1 MKDSRA
7 HDDRT
12 DDRRDD
18 RMDDRLD
25 AALAERL
32 LDGDPAAAGDGR
44 ADALARL
51 LTAAAAPLP
60 GDPERERA
68 ALTAFRE
75 ARAVTS
81 GGHGR
86 GRARG
91 VRSGRRTRAAVG
103 GLVAVFA
110 LGGVAVAAQS
120 GSLPGPFHSG
130 TAGPRP
136 VSPAPSPSNPTGSGG
151 GTRTASPRGPQGG
164 GAGATPTTPD
174 AASHGPHASVP
185 PLAAPTD
192 AGLKG
197 LCQAYVKAAEHHK
210 SVNASTLARL
220 ERAAGSAAAVPA
232 HCARLTG
239 APEVTPPPVRPET
252 QGDGRHP

>member
-1 MKDSRA
+1 MRNSRA
-7 HDDRT
+7 HDDR
-12 DDRRDD
+12 
-18 RMDDRLD
+18 MD

-32 LDGDPAAAGDGR
+32 LDADRNAAGDGP

-68 ALTAFRE
+68 ALAAFRE
-75 ARAVTS
+75 ARSATS

-86 GRARG
+86 RRARRA
-91 VRSGRRTRAAVG
+91 RSARRTRAALG
-103 GLVAVFA
+103 GLAAAFA
-110 LGGVAVAAQS
+110 LGGVAVAAQTVS
-120 GSLPGPFHSG
+120 FPGPFHPG

-136 VSPAPSPSNPTGSGG
+136 VSPAPSSAPAGPGG
-151 GTRTASPRGPQGG
+151 GTRTASPRGPHGTTV
-164 GAGATPTTPD
+164 TPTAPLTTPPVP
-174 AASHGPHASVP
+174 SRGPHASVP

-197 LCQAYVKAAEHHK
+197 LCRTYVKAAEHHK

-220 ERAAGSAAAVPA
+220 ERAAGDAAAVPA
-232 HCARLTG
+232 YCARLTG
-239 APEVTPPPVRPET
+239 APEVTAPPVRPQTPE
-252 QGDGRHP
+252 GSLRR

>member
-7 HDDRT
+7 HDDR
-12 DDRRDD
+12 
-18 RMDDRLD
+18 MD
-25 AALAERL
+25 ASLAERL
-32 LDGDPAAAGDGR
+32 LDADPTAAGDGR
-44 ADALARL
+44 TDALARL
-51 LTAAAAPLP
+51 LAVAAAPLP

-68 ALTAFRE
+68 ALAAFRE
-75 ARAVTS
+75 ARVAAS

-91 VRSGRRTRAAVG
+91 VRSARRTRAALG

-130 TAGPRP
+130 TAGSRP
-136 VSPAPSPSNPTGSGG
+136 VSPAPSSSAPAGSGG
-151 GTRTASPRGPQGG
+151 GTRSASPRGPQGTT
-164 GAGATPTTPD
+164 ATP
-174 AASHGPHASVP
+174 AAPAVTSRGPHASVP
-185 PLAAPTD
+185 PFAAPTD

-197 LCQAYVKAAEHHK
+197 LCQTYVKAAEHHK

-220 ERAAGSAAAVPA
+220 ERAAAGAAAVPA
-232 HCARLTG
+232 YCARLTG
-239 APEVTPPPVRPET
+239 APEVTAPPARPET
-252 QGDGRHP
+252 PEGGRHR